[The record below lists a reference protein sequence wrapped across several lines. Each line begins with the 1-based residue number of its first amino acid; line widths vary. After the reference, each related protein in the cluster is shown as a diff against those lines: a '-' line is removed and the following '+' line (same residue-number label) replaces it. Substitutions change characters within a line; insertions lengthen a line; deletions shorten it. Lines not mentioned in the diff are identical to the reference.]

1 LLKSVGE
8 DKMRIKIE
16 HFKWFDNKPLIT
28 EFEGTTEEFEML
40 LNKGYVIP
48 KDAK

>member
-1 LLKSVGE
+1 
-8 DKMRIKIE
+8 
-16 HFKWFDNKPLIT
+16 LIT

-48 KDAK
+48 KDAKWFYPHFVRRT